1 MRRGGG
7 IFGIYIG
14 GDARLRIGGV
24 ARLEFYKERHF
35 LFAKVGACNRG
46 GCNSAVRACAIFL
59 NRIDPLSAS
68 ACNLCGEFALRIE
81 QDGTFALKS
90 RRKSYAMACG
100 RDIICGVQRRN
111 NARKPKI
118 QDRGCSDVRAEGS
131 RSCSDIQPRRIF
143 CAVSEIARILGADCI
158 GGVLSSFFNSRLYAS
173 AARFGAGT
181 TSRISMLA
189 VMMIVRK
196 VAMEAVAFES
206 AAVYYPLCAIFLSGA
221 INLTVF
227 ALHSGG
233 AKFVCA
239 LSSKR
244 IITAG
249 ILMSAVSSA
258 TIFFGNLSALYVP
271 NPAYLSA
278 LSLTAPLWI
287 MVADKFLGVPDKVDS
302 RWLAAMLLSICA
314 LIFFAQIPIAPPSD
328 SPVSAGG
335 HAPVAAK

>member
-1 MRRGGG
+1 MLVSQKYKIEGVLMSGLRGV
-7 IFGIYIG
+7 
-14 GDARLRIGGV
+14 GV
-24 ARLEFYKERHF
+24 AAIYSPAAFFVPFPESPEFWALIVLE
-35 LFAKVGACNRG
+35 
-46 GCNSAVRACAIFL
+46 
-59 NRIDPLSAS
+59 
-68 ACNLCGEFALRIE
+68 
-81 QDGTFALKS
+81 
-90 RRKSYAMACG
+90 
-100 RDIICGVQRRN
+100 
-111 NARKPKI
+111 
-118 QDRGCSDVRAEGS
+118 
-131 RSCSDIQPRRIF
+131 
-143 CAVSEIARILGADCI
+143 
-158 GGVLSSFFNSRLYAS
+158 GVLSSFFNSRLYAS